1 MKYTLK
7 LAGGGGITFTPYINP
22 APQQSTST
30 STQASSSEKSG
41 EEGVMNDKIYEKLMG
56 AGLVNDVNDFAT
68 KMTTLQQDYFG
79 ASNTFGAKPMINYLQ
94 QIAKVNQLM
103 ENKKAWD
110 SAVATSEKTGGYGET
125 AIGTNNE
132 VYTRRGDGQIQ
143 AISLNT
149 YKENKGKV
157 KLLTV
162 SELLNAR
169 NFEAQLTGQNG
180 VFEVANTSI
189 GMNKIS
195 DHVQSIVS
203 MVKLASDSTDFYA
216 TKDMSSEIAKI
227 TGSRKPT
234 QKELDAL
241 SSITADGSYKITSS
255 SKQKDLTTALNYI
268 WSTLGESAQR
278 KLELITIMEGKEDS
292 KTIIKELLTASYAP
306 ESDVSISEVKDTDG
320 NRTGKNGEAVKNIAL
335 SPTELF
341 HSGKLNITGNNYDIN
356 NNKGTKMSIHAS
368 SIGPLLNLKNN
379 EQIGVSTVANALTQ
393 GGLGILLDINKA
405 YLGDIKIN
413 PIQLQNL
420 VYNGQDVAQVLL
432 PVKDGGLPD
441 FESMQEFKDLMAV
454 YEANKDKE
462 SIKVAE
468 KRFHD
473 AGFNIYIDAI
483 PGKDGKITKVIR
495 DNKYVKPFLAI
506 PTLTNSATEFAD
518 NKNLVRLIGD
528 NADIATNLMEQAW
541 TFTSGTT
548 AKPII
553 KKVIPKGTLSLERP
567 LAGMTYIAYRPD
579 ASAQIAAINSHLYG
593 PAAGIADIQR
603 NLQEDPNM
611 TGNKPVSA
619 NAKKL
624 IE

>member
-1 MKYTLK
+1 MKYKLK
-7 LAGGGGITFTPYINP
+7 LAGGGEITFTPYINP
-22 APQQSTST
+22 APQQPSVT
-30 STQASSSEKSG
+30 STQTSSSEKSG

-56 AGLVNDVNDFAT
+56 AGLVNDVNDFAI

-79 ASNTFGAKPMINYLQ
+79 SSNAFGAKPMINYLQ

-149 YKENKGKV
+149 YKENKDKI

-203 MVKLASDSTDFYA
+203 MVRLASDSTDFYA

-268 WSTLGESAQR
+268 WSTLGESAQK
-278 KLELITIMEGKEDS
+278 KLELVAIMEGRGDS

-306 ESDVSISEVKDTDG
+306 ESDVSISEVKDADG
-320 NRTGKNGEAVKNIAL
+320 NRTGKNGESVKNIAL

-341 HSGKLNITGNNYDIN
+341 HLGKLNIEGNNYDIN

-441 FESMQEFKDLMAV
+441 FESIQEFKDLMAV
-454 YEANKDKE
+454 YEANKDRE

-473 AGFNIYIDAI
+473 AGFNIYIDAV

-518 NKNLVRLIGD
+518 NKNLVRLSGD

-541 TFTSGTT
+541 TFTSGTA

-553 KKVIPKGTLSLERP
+553 KKAIPKGYLSLERP

-579 ASAQIAAINSHLYG
+579 ASAQITAINSHLYG